1 MIQLLIL
8 CVHKPAKMKIKND
21 SIYMVF
27 EVVMAEIM
35 TIFIHKL

>member
-8 CVHKPAKMKIKND
+8 CVHKPANMKIKND

-27 EVVMAEIM
+27 EIVMAEIM
-35 TIFIHKL
+35 TEFVHKL